1 MRWAEVLARRIDQA
15 LGHAP
20 ADLLIRDVRVLN
32 TATGT
37 IEPAAITIT
46 GDTITAIGE
55 PREARVVIDGGG
67 RFAAPGLIDT
77 HLHIESSLITPA
89 EFERAVLPRGT
100 TTAIWDPHEIANVAG
115 VEALRWA
122 LDSASA
128 LGMTVKVNLSSC
140 VPATE
145 LETSGARLEAAD
157 LVPLAEHPSAL
168 GLAELMNFPG
178 LLAKDPGL
186 LAKLEALRDRH
197 LDGHAPLVRGRA
209 LDAYL
214 ACGISTDH
222 ESSQLDEARE
232 KLAKGMIVL
241 MREGSVTKNVRTLA
255 PLIDERTWMRLAFCT
270 DDRHPI
276 EITEQGH
283 IDHALRLA
291 IASGAPVIPA
301 WRAATLSA
309 AQAFRLWDRGLL
321 APGRRAD
328 ILLVDDLERVA
339 VSGVVCGGRPVDEA
353 FFAGRTVPPPVGYRS
368 VRRAPVTA
376 ADFRMP
382 ARPGEAHVI
391 GIIHH
396 AVITEHRRR
405 ALPVRD
411 GCAVADPAQSL
422 HKIATLE
429 RHGRNGNIGR
439 GFVEGFGPMQGALA
453 TTIGHDSHNI
463 TVVGSSDEDMAV
475 AVNHLIAMQG
485 GCCAVQDGRV
495 IAELALPMGGLMS
508 DRPFAEVEAALRRLR
523 QSFAVLGCAPEEP
536 FMHLAFMPLAV
547 IPHLKL
553 TDLGLVAATA
563 EGLVLLDG

>member
-15 LGHAP
+15 LGREP
-20 ADLLIRDVRVLN
+20 ADLVIRDVRVLN

-37 IEPAAITIT
+37 IEPGAITIS
-46 GDTITAIGE
+46 GDTITAVGA
-55 PREARVVIDGGG
+55 PREAARVIEGGG
-67 RFAAPGLIDT
+67 RFATPGLIDT
-77 HLHIESSLITPA
+77 HLHVESSLITPA

-100 TTAIWDPHEIANVAG
+100 TTAIWDPHEIANVLG
-115 VEALRWA
+115 TDALRWA
-122 LDSASA
+122 LDSAAA

-145 LETSGARLEAAD
+145 LETSGARLEAQD
-157 LVPLAEHPSAL
+157 LLPLADHPAAL

-186 LAKLEALRDRH
+186 LAKLEAFRSRH
-197 LDGHAPLVRGRA
+197 VDGHAPLVRGPA

-214 ACGISTDH
+214 ACGITTDH
-222 ESSQLDEARE
+222 ESSQLEEARE

-291 IASGAPVIPA
+291 IASGAPAIPA

-309 AQAFRLWDRGLL
+309 AQAFRLWDRGIV

-328 ILLVDDLERVA
+328 VLLVDDLERVA
-339 VSGVVCGGRPVDEA
+339 VSDVICGGRLVDEA
-353 FFAGRTVPPPVGYRS
+353 FFTGRAMPAPVGYSS
-368 VRRAPVTA
+368 VRRRPVTA

-382 ARPGEAHVI
+382 PPAGEAHVI
-391 GIIHH
+391 GIVPH
-396 AVITEHRRR
+396 AVITDHRRR
-405 ALPVRD
+405 TLPVRD
-411 GCAVADPAQSL
+411 AQAVADPARGL

-429 RHGRNGNIGR
+429 RHGRNVNIGR
-439 GFVEGFGPMQGALA
+439 GFVEGFGPMVGALA

-485 GCCAVQDGRV
+485 GCCAVQHGRV
-495 IAELALPMGGLMS
+495 IAELALPVGGLMS

-523 QSFAVLGCAPEEP
+523 QSFATLGCAPEEP

-553 TDLGLVAATA
+553 TDRGLVAATP

>member
-1 MRWAEVLARRIDQA
+1 MRWAGVLARRIDQA

-20 ADLLIRDVRVLN
+20 ADLVIRDVRVLN

-37 IEPAAITIT
+37 VEPAAITIT

-55 PREARVVIDGGG
+55 PREAAAVIDGGG
-67 RFAAPGLIDT
+67 RFATPGLIDT
-77 HLHIESSLITPA
+77 HLHIESSLVTPA

-100 TTAIWDPHEIANVAG
+100 TTAIWDPHEIANVLG
-115 VEALRWA
+115 VDALRWA
-122 LDSASA
+122 LDSARA

-157 LVPLAEHPSAL
+157 LVALADHPAAL

-186 LAKLEALRDRH
+186 LAKLEAFRDRH

-214 ACGISTDH
+214 ACGITTDH
-222 ESSQLDEARE
+222 ESSQLAEAQE

-291 IASGAPVIPA
+291 IASGAPAIPA

-328 ILLVDDLERVA
+328 VLLVDDLERVR
-339 VSGVVCGGRPVDEA
+339 VSGVVCGGRPVDES
-353 FFAGRTVPPPVGYRS
+353 FFAARAVPAPVGYHS

-382 ARPGEAHVI
+382 AASEAAHVI
-391 GIIHH
+391 GIVEH

-405 ALPVRD
+405 PLPVRD
-411 GCAVADPAQSL
+411 GWAVADPAQGL

-429 RHGRNGNIGR
+429 RHGKNGNIGK
-439 GFVEGFGPMQGALA
+439 GFVEGFGAMRGALA

-485 GCCAVQDGRV
+485 GCCAVQDGQV
-495 IAELALPMGGLMS
+495 IAELALPVAGLMS
-508 DRPFAEVEAALRRLR
+508 DRPFTEVEAALRRLR

-553 TDLGLVAATA
+553 TDRGLVAATA
-563 EGLVLLDG
+563 EGLVLLDE